1 MATQAHQSSHG
12 KDYLD
17 MPSKD
22 PTRQD
27 QPTEEALSL
36 EEAANTGSRLE
47 QTDTDLGSG
56 AVGLEGD
63 DYAGRGDLPR
73 EPGTADLQDAPPNS
87 NSRALDDLQGR
98 AKLGDDVPVFDRS
111 VENRNTDLADMDE
124 PISDDD
130 EEPAVG
136 KDDLSEED
144 RRVYDVS
151 IDGPGTSDLR

>member
-17 MPSKD
+17 MPSTD

-27 QPTEEALSL
+27 
-36 EEAANTGSRLE
+36 TGSRLE
-47 QTDTDLGSG
+47 QTDADRGSD